1 MMRSRK
7 FLFMAAAIASAMSVF
22 SCAKVEDSS
31 NAVKIETITFGAS
44 FYKEDDSQV
53 DQNKTVLDQSQ
64 AGYKIL
70 WENSDQ
76 IAVSGGTAPFVIE
89 PAIEEPSASVMFKG
103 EAAVADMYY
112 AAYPYSALRAWN
124 GPNATMALPQ
134 IQLAR
139 LGSFASDLNIS
150 VSSTTASECN
160 FQFHNVLGY
169 LKFTIGEQ
177 TGEITEFVVSAI
189 GKEKLTGRFTVDC
202 SSDAPV
208 LVADANANT
217 SAAISSETPLK
228 PGDYYLAMFPGTYEQ
243 GLRFIVQGPNGVAT
257 KELKPAGGLKLERG
271 KVNTLGTIN
280 ITNWVKSVEKSTE
293 LSAMSFNVRNK
304 EVFEKPTEDGGQD
317 YEKEF
322 THWDNRKN
330 AIAAMIADVQPD
342 LIGLQEP
349 SKSQLKELQ
358 TLLAGYTWEG
368 YLPSGWDAELAEI
381 IKVALLNGIFYR
393 TEAFDMISSGQWYF
407 GSSDG
412 SYSGQKI
419 SDVLYRRF
427 YQWVELTHKQTGKK
441 VWLFNTHFP
450 TNSDDPDGALRIE
463 CMNKLVNKI
472 KELTAEDDV
481 VYVTGDFNSAYSNAL
496 GQSILSVAEDYL
508 FDARTETE
516 DKDNWQSLNSW
527 TNHTL
532 NGLASID
539 HVFYRNV
546 KPLQY
551 RTIVTGKYGVEY
563 LSDHFPINFKS
574 KMTCE
579 VPVAPFFEA
588 EFAEG
593 FDITKLEAIFGEG
606 FTDEDN
612 FGDGGDM
619 EGFGSEDSFEF
630 N

>member
-7 FLFMAAAIASAMSVF
+7 FLFMAAAIASAVSVF
-22 SCAKVEDSS
+22 SCAKVEDSTTV
-31 NAVKIETITFGAS
+31 VKVEPITFGAS
-44 FYKEDDSQV
+44 FYNEDDSQEH
-53 DQNKTVLDQSQ
+53 QNKTVLDQT
-64 AGYKIL
+64 GYKIL

-76 IAVSGGTAPFVIE
+76 IAVSGGTDPFVITPE
-89 PAIEEPSASVMFKG
+89 IEEPSASVNFRG
-103 EAAVADMYY
+103 EAAVADKYY
-112 AAYPYSALRAWN
+112 AAYPYSALRSWN
-124 GPNATMALPQ
+124 GSTATMALPQ
-134 IQLAR
+134 IQSAR

-150 VSSTTASECN
+150 VSSTTAEDRN
-160 FQFHNVLGY
+160 FQFHHVLGY

-177 TGEITEFVVSAI
+177 TGEITEFVVSTI

-202 SSDAPV
+202 STEIPV

-243 GLRFIVQGPNGVAT
+243 GLRFIVKGPKGVAT
-257 KELKPAGGLKLERG
+257 KTLSKKLVLERG

-280 ITNWVKSVEKSTE
+280 VTNWVKSVEKSTE

-304 EVFEKPTEDGGQD
+304 EVFEKPTEAGGQD

-349 SKSQLKELQ
+349 SKSQLNELQ

-368 YLPSGWDAELAEI
+368 YLPSGWKAEAAEV

-412 SYSGQKI
+412 SYDGQSISG
-419 SDVLYRRF
+419 VLYRRF
-427 YQWVELTHKQTGKK
+427 YQWAELTHKKSGKK

-450 TNSDDPDGALRIE
+450 TNSEDSDGAHRIE
-463 CMNKLVNKI
+463 CMNKLVNKV

-481 VYVTGDFNSAYSNAL
+481 VYVTGDFNCAYSNDL
-496 GQSILSVAEDYL
+496 GKSILSVAQDYL

-516 DKDNWQSLNSW
+516 DKDNWKSINSW
-527 TNHTL
+527 NPPTL
-532 NGLASID
+532 KGIESID

-574 KMTCE
+574 KMTWE
-579 VPVAPFFEA
+579 VPVGPVFDA

-593 FDITKLEAIFGEG
+593 FDITKFEAIFEG
-606 FTDEDN
+606 FLNEDN
-612 FGDGGDM
+612 FGDGEDM
-619 EGFGSEDSFEF
+619 EGFGPEDSFEF